1 MPEILFQ
8 NKCYKEDILQLN
20 TRTAQLNHEFVELS
34 SKNKAGQKTIKI
46 LNQRFVELERQ
57 KEQEAMIIAK
67 QFREA
72 SAELKKEHFQ
82 QELTWQGEKDMLDQ
96 DLKSVKEKVRL
107 I

>member
-20 TRTAQLNHEFVELS
+20 ARSAQLNHEYVELS

-57 KEQEAMIIAK
+57 KEQEAKIAK

-82 QELTWQGEKDMLDQ
+82 RELTWQGEKDMLDQ
-96 DLKSVKEKVRL
+96 ELKSVKEKVRL